1 MTLYDRLLPEIKEQ
15 IEEQKDIS
23 PETMYHLIE
32 SLQTEDWCVNLKWR
46 ALKTLNDYFK
56 IDLSQIPLIFKK

>member
-32 SLQTEDWCVNLKWR
+32 SLQSEDWYVNLKWR

-56 IDLSQIPLIFKK
+56 IDLSQIPLIFN

>member
-1 MTLYDRLLPEIKEQ
+1 MSLYDRLLPEIKEQ

-32 SLQTEDWCVNLKWR
+32 SLKTENWYVNLKWR

-56 IDLSQIPLIFKK
+56 IDLSQIPLIFI

>member
-1 MTLYDRLLPEIKEQ
+1 MTLYERLLPEIREQ

-32 SLQTEDWCVNLKWR
+32 SLQSEIWYVNLKWR

-56 IDLSQIPLIFKK
+56 IDLSQIPLIFN